1 MPFMIYTGHNLN
13 LIFAEI
19 PFFDQKPAIF
29 EQKVTN
35 IPDIPFHF
43 GFYMQ
48 CMDYFQKILQKKNLD
63 NDNDFN
69 QKRVHAYWGRKEFEN
84 MKLKLLIILL

>member
-1 MPFMIYTGHNLN
+1 MIYTGHNLN

-29 EQKVTN
+29 EQKVTD

-48 CMDYFQKILQKKNLD
+48 CMDYFQKILQKKIWTMIMILT
-63 NDNDFN
+63 
-69 QKRVHAYWGRKEFEN
+69 RKEFMPTEVERN
-84 MKLKLLIILL
+84 SKT